1 MSFFKKWMYW
11 EQRLSDLFSEERKSE
26 QEKESKVEK
35 DSLGQNRLRFH
46 STLECTCLKDA
57 KQCKSKI
64 FVKHEQ
70 LKTPFLSFLF
80 HSTVEN

>member
-1 MSFFKKWMYW
+1 M
-11 EQRLSDLFSEERKSE
+11 
-26 QEKESKVEK
+26 EK

-46 STLECTCLKDA
+46 STLECTCLKVA

-70 LKTPFLSFLF
+70 LKTPFLPFLF
-80 HSTVEN
+80 NSTVEN

>member
-1 MSFFKKWMYW
+1 M
-11 EQRLSDLFSEERKSE
+11 
-26 QEKESKVEK
+26 EK

-64 FVKHEQ
+64 FVKQ
-70 LKTPFLSFLF
+70 AIKDSFF
-80 HSTVEN
+80 VISISFNC